1 MTLPKVGYF
10 SMEIAVDQS
19 LHTYAGGLG
28 FLAGSHMRSAYQLR
42 LPMVGVTILWSKG
55 YGEQQIN
62 PNGQVEIVYTKRE
75 YPFLQDTG
83 IVVDFVFLGEGVKV
97 KAFKLEPETFGTVPI
112 YFLTTDLPENQ
123 EKHRMLTEILYDGDE
138 MSRIGQEMVLGIAGL
153 RVLETARER
162 IQVIHL
168 NEGHAL
174 PVCFELLDHYGGN
187 PEEVRKRT
195 VFTTH
200 TPVAAGNESHSVR
213 LLQDAG
219 YFGNMSLEHA
229 VALGG
234 ENFSLTVAALR
245 LARIANGV
253 SQLHGKVANKIWKEV
268 SKRCPIIGITNS
280 VDLEY
285 WQDSRIAQAKT
296 DEALLT
302 AKRQMKQDLFDQ
314 VKTETGKTLDP
325 DVLTIVWAR
334 RFTEYKRPTL
344 LFRDWERI
352 EKLLTAGKVQ
362 LLYAGKFHP
371 NDHMGRDLFNQVLGY
386 SRQLPRL
393 VVLTNYELALSKAM
407 KYAADIWLNT
417 PMRPMEASGTSGMS
431 ANMNGAIHF
440 SALDGWATEGTYNG
454 INGFIINEAGH
465 CDMCNEDCDCESCL
479 VEDRNQ
485 QDYDSMMQILETEII
500 PMYYQNKSGWC
511 DMMKMAIK
519 TAESYFHSERM
530 AIEYYNRL
538 YEPICPCP

>member
-1 MTLPKVGYF
+1 MTLSKVGYF

-28 FLAGSHMRSAYQLR
+28 FLAGSHMRSAAQLN

-62 PNGQVEIVYTKRE
+62 VSGQVEIVYEKRD
-75 YPFLQDTG
+75 YPFLKDTG
-83 IVVDFVFLGEGVKV
+83 IVVEVLFFGEPIKV
-97 KAFKLEPETFGTVPI
+97 KALKLEPETFGTVPI

-123 EKHRMLTEILYDGDE
+123 EKHRVLSEILYDADE
-138 MSRIGQEMVLGIAGL
+138 WRRIGQEMILGIGGF
-153 RVLETARER
+153 RVLEAAREH
-162 IQVIHL
+162 VNLIHL
-168 NEGHAL
+168 NEGHGL
-174 PVCFELLDHYGGN
+174 PACFELLERYGGN

-200 TPVAAGNESHSVR
+200 TPVTAGNETHSAR
-213 LLQDAG
+213 FLYEAG
-219 YFGNMSLEHA
+219 YFWKTSLDHA
-229 VALGG
+229 IALGG
-234 ENFSLTVAALR
+234 DNFSLTVAALR

-253 SQLHGKVANKIWKEV
+253 SQLHGKVANKIWKDV
-268 SKRCPIIGITNS
+268 TQRCPIVGITNS

-285 WQDSRIAQAKT
+285 WQDDRVAQAKT
-296 DEALLT
+296 DEALLVV
-302 AKRQMKQDLFDQ
+302 KKQMKQEFFDR
-314 VKTETGKTLDP
+314 VRKETGKTLDP
-325 DVLTIVWAR
+325 EVLTIIWAR

-344 LFRDWERI
+344 LFRDQERI
-352 EKLLTAGKVQ
+352 ERLLNDGKIQ

-371 NDHMGRDLFNQVLGY
+371 NDTIGHDLFNQVLGY
-386 SRQLPRL
+386 SQQMSRVAVLP
-393 VVLTNYELALSKAM
+393 NYELALSKAM
-407 KYAADIWLNT
+407 KSAADVWLNT
-417 PMRPMEASGTSGMS
+417 PLRPMEASGTSGMS

-440 SALDGWATEGTYNG
+440 SILDGWATEGTYNG

-485 QDYDSMMQILETEII
+485 QDYDSMMQILEDTII
-500 PMYYQNKSGWC
+500 PIYYTDKLQWSQL
-511 DMMKMAIK
+511 MKMAIK